1 MNQPWL
7 SSYQKGV
14 PATINADEYA
24 SVAGIYEEA
33 FERFAN
39 SPAATNMGKSITYQ
53 QMNDYSKSVG
63 AWLQQW
69 GLKKGERVA
78 IMMPN
83 CLQYPILVAAIL
95 RAGYCVVNINPLY
108 TATELTHQLNDSNTR
123 AIFILENFASTL
135 QAALPNLKELQH
147 IVVSTLGDMLGFK
160 GHIVNLVLRH
170 VKKMIPAWKLE
181 NTVSF
186 KEVLAQGEKL
196 SLTPVHLNHED
207 LAFLQYTGGTT
218 GVSKGAT
225 LTHGNMVANVLQADA
240 WCTPALDIKNS
251 PNPVFVCALP
261 LYHIFALTAC
271 ALYTAHL
278 GGRLLLITNPRDIPA
293 FIKDLSK
300 YPFAILPAVNT
311 LFNALLNHPD
321 FAKLNFSSLKVALG
335 GGMAVQKAVADKFQQ
350 VTGVPLCEAYG
361 LSETSPAALFNPL
374 TLTNYTGFTG
384 LPISS
389 TDVRI
394 LDDNGVEVPF
404 GEPGEISIKGPQV
417 MRGYWNRPEETA
429 KAITPEGYFKTG
441 DIGVMNEQGYVKIV
455 DRKKNMILVSG
466 FNVYPNE
473 IEDVAARHPKVLES
487 AAIGVADE
495 HSGEAVKLF
504 VVKKDGSLTEAEL
517 LEFMKEHLTGYK
529 RPKYVEFRADLP
541 KSNVGKILHKDLREP
556 KA

>member
-7 SSYQKGV
+7 NSYQAGV
-14 PATINADEYA
+14 PATINIDKYA

-33 FERFAN
+33 FERFA
-39 SPAATNMGKSITYQ
+39 SRPAASNMGKDLTYGQIDQYSRSI
-53 QMNDYSKSVG
+53 G
-63 AWLQQW
+63 AWLQQL
-69 GLKKGERVA
+69 GLKKGDRVA

-95 RAGYCVVNINPLY
+95 RAGYCVVNVNPLY
-108 TATELTHQLNDSNTR
+108 TATELTHQLNDSGAR
-123 AIFILENFASTL
+123 AIFLLENFASTL
-135 QAALPNLKELQH
+135 QASLPHLKNLQH
-147 IVVSTLGDMLGFK
+147 IVMSTLGDMLGIK
-160 GHIVNLVLRH
+160 GHLVNFVLRR
-170 VKKMIPAWKLE
+170 VKKMIPAWTLE

-186 KEVLAQGEKL
+186 KDVVAQGAKL
-196 SLTPVHLNHED
+196 TLTPVHLNHDD

-225 LTHGNMVANVLQADA
+225 LSHGNLVANVMQADA
-240 WCTPALDIKNS
+240 RCTPALDVQNA
-251 PNPVFVCALP
+251 PQQVFVCALP
-261 LYHIFALTAC
+261 MYHIFALTAC
-271 ALYTAHL
+271 GLYSTKL
-278 GGRLLLITNPRDIPA
+278 GARLLLITNPRDIPA

-300 YPFAILPAVNT
+300 YPFSVFPAVNT

-321 FAKLNFSSLKVALG
+321 FAKLNFSTLKVALG
-335 GGMAVQKAVADKFQQ
+335 GGMAVQQAVADKFQQ
-350 VTGVPLCEAYG
+350 VTGVPICEAYG

-374 TLTNYTGFTG
+374 TLTSFTGFTG

-394 LDDNGVEVPF
+394 LNDDGVEVAL
-404 GEPGEISIKGPQV
+404 GETDEIAIKGPQV
-417 MRGYWNRPEETA
+417 MVGYWQRDDETA
-429 KAITPEGYFKTG
+429 KVMTPDGYFKTG
-441 DIGVMNEQGYVKIV
+441 DVGIMNEQGYVKIV

-487 AAIGVADE
+487 AAIGIPDE

-504 VVKKDGSLTEAEL
+504 VVKKEGSLTEDEL

-529 RPKYVEFRADLP
+529 RPRSIEFRADLP
-541 KSNVGKILHKDLREP
+541 KSNVGKILHKDLRTP
-556 KA
+556 KK